1 VKSLPYISTQAY
13 QSTLQSINV
22 VSTLSL
28 FSTFSLQNQL
38 GFYTDRSTF
47 TQNFQSTVKQVNE
60 NASYV
65 SSLTLTLS
73 LQSTVAGIPFVLG
86 NYTQRANLFSTT
98 EGIRNYAGTNGYVS
112 TLSTF
117 AISDYVSSKTL
128 DYSLY
133 STTNAIFSR
142 TSVISTAS
150 LTSTIDSLG
159 QLYLSSIKIS
169 SFGLITM
176 STLTYSGN
184 KSETGTSYFTP
195 TYAFNSNADDTI
207 FIPGVGNIVP
217 AMNPFYAEYFTYDL
231 FLYTAQFQINSFA
244 NFITNRS
251 RVQIDFNLNFFIKS
265 LYYGSSF
272 PTRFLPMTSYLTYD
286 SGTIFSAE
294 ITTIQEGI
302 TTEHVCYFQGLTSD
316 ISIKVTKRISFTILG
331 SNIIPALDKLITLRH
346 RIEYFTS
353 SPDGEDG
360 KDGEYLV
367 FPSPQNSIFV
377 SIYN

>member
-28 FSTFSLQNQL
+28 FSTFSLQNQIGL
-38 GFYTDRSTF
+38 YTDRSTF

-60 NASYV
+60 NAPYV

-73 LQSTVAGIPFVLG
+73 LQSTVEGIPFVLG

-195 TYAFNSNADDTI
+195 TYEFNPNAFY
-207 FIPGVGNIVP
+207 
-217 AMNPFYAEYFTYDL
+217 MNPFYDSDFNTDL
-231 FLYTAQFQINSFA
+231 FLYTAQFQMNSFA
-244 NFITNRS
+244 NFINHRS

-265 LYYGSSF
+265 LYNGSMF
-272 PTRFLPMTSYLTYD
+272 PTRFLPMSSYLTYD
-286 SGTIFSAE
+286 DSPIV
-294 ITTIQEGI
+294 TIQEGI

-331 SNIIPALDKLITLRH
+331 SNIIPALNKLITLRH

-353 SPDGEDG
+353 NSDGAGD